1 ALLARGVGAAE
12 ARAGADGA
20 RAAGGGRP
28 GHRVG
33 GARLAG
39 SGAPVPVRRARRTA
53 TEEVLMRLTSLLDPI
68 ADALLALRGISPV
81 QWALRGTGTAATV
94 AAAALALSG
103 PGLAAMHLGVVLVGL
118 VCLTALAAQWLDP
131 DTDLGMLAPTAVVI
145 ALAVRADLDVVLAGS
160 TGLLLLAGHASFAL
174 AAVMPAH
181 GALDRDA
188 LRLAL
193 RALTGV
199 LVLTLVGG
207 VLVVLLAQVQLG
219 PWAVVVAAVAVV
231 VLWIALMPRG

>member
-1 ALLARGVGAAE
+1 
-12 ARAGADGA
+12 
-20 RAAGGGRP
+20 
-28 GHRVG
+28 
-33 GARLAG
+33 
-39 SGAPVPVRRARRTA
+39 
-53 TEEVLMRLTSLLDPI
+53 MRLSSLLDPL
-68 ADALLALRGISPV
+68 ADALLALRGVSPV
-81 QWALRGTGTAATV
+81 QWVLRGTGTAATL

-103 PGLAAMHLGVVLVGL
+103 PGLAAMHLGVVLVGI

-145 ALAVRADLDVVLAGS
+145 ALAVRADLGVVLAGS
-160 TGLLLLAGHASFAL
+160 TGLLVLAGHAAFAL

-231 VLWIALMPRG
+231 ALWIAVMPRGR

>member
-1 ALLARGVGAAE
+1 
-12 ARAGADGA
+12 
-20 RAAGGGRP
+20 
-28 GHRVG
+28 
-33 GARLAG
+33 
-39 SGAPVPVRRARRTA
+39 
-53 TEEVLMRLTSLLDPI
+53 MRLTSLLDPI

-118 VCLTALAAQWLDP
+118 VCLTALAAQWLTP

-231 VLWIALMPRG
+231 ALWIAVMPRGR